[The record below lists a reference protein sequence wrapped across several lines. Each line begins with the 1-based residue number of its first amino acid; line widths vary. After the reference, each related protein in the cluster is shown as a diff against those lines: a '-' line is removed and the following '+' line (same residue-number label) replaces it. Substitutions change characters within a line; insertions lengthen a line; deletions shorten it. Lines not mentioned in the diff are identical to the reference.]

1 MSISGVANTTSSTLV
16 QPKDAVGSKSLHE
29 SDFMKLFITQLQYQ
43 DPMKPMDNYQ
53 MASQLAQFSNMQATT
68 KMSDNMKKLLDYQT
82 SQNNLQLLSL
92 LNTKV
97 LVSGDKIGVKGG
109 TPGLGDFTLS
119 DASNTTT
126 VQVYNNN
133 DQLVWQEDR
142 GGLAAGHYDL
152 KWDGKDMFGK
162 TVPDGAY
169 YYKVKALD
177 ATGHVVDVDSKSS
190 GLVTGVDFS
199 GASPAIT
206 LDGHIQVGADDIQQV
221 IK

>member
-1 MSISGVANTTSSTLV
+1 MSISGVANNTTSTLV
-16 QPKDAVGSKSLHE
+16 QPKDAVGSKTLNE

-68 KMSDNMKKLLDYQT
+68 KMSDNMEKLLDFQT

-92 LNTKV
+92 LNNKV
-97 LVSGDKIGVKGG
+97 LVSGNKIGVKDGVPSSG
-109 TPGLGDFTLS
+109 EFTLS
-119 DASNTTT
+119 NASNTTT
-126 VQVYNNN
+126 VQIYNSA
-133 DQLVWQEDR
+133 DHLVWQEDK
-142 GGLAAGHYDL
+142 GGLKAGHYAL
-152 KWDGKDMFGK
+152 KWDGKNLLGK
-162 TVPDGAY
+162 EVPDGAY

-206 LDGHIQVGADDIQQV
+206 LDGHIQVGADDILQV